1 MVRHTTFKQAW
12 VSHMRDSE
20 SNTRSR
26 QRKPSWGCILSS
38 AKSS

>member
-26 QRKPSWGCILSS
+26 
-38 AKSS
+38 